1 MTPREKL
8 DFVNFL
14 IFLRGKLQSLAIK
27 LALEGEDH
35 SKVDSAEERLAEIIR
50 RLRVSIMQQWQ
61 GDATVVMQELRA
73 LNNKAQQKVR
83 ELERTVQKV
92 EKVGEIVAIIDKGL
106 AAVAKLVSPL
116 SA

>member
-35 SKVDSAEERLAEIIR
+35 SEVDNAEERLAEIIR
-50 RLRVSIMQQWQ
+50 RLRVNIMQQWQ
-61 GDATVVMQELRA
+61 GDAVAVMEELRD
-73 LNNKAQQKVR
+73 LNAKAQQKVR
-83 ELERTVQKV
+83 ELERTIEKA
-92 EKVGEIVAIIDKGL
+92 EKVAEIIGVIDKGL
-106 AAVAKLVSPL
+106 AAVTRLVTPL
-116 SA
+116 GR